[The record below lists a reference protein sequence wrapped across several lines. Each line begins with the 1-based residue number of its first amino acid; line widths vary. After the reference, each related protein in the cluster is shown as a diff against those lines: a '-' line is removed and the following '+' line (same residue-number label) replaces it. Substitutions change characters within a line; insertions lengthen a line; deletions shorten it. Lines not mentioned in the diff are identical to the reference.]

1 MYSILRLQKHTNT
14 IRTFKKNVVGAT
26 SKRHVK
32 RFPPTFIILKCVT
45 KYNSI
50 QTNLERVYRNYLQLK
65 YAVSI
70 LEKKKFDLFLT
81 QGPYGKYREGSRP
94 IFSFTNNVSADLFI
108 LAFFKKPGR

>member
-70 LEKKKFDLFLT
+70 LEKNFDL
-81 QGPYGKYREGSRP
+81 QGPHGKYREGSRS